1 MGSVIGGVI
10 HFSLGNRKS
19 SRRFCDASSAS
30 LRRAP
35 PPPHTSTTTTHV
47 FPSTTM
53 GVFFSSSRRTW
64 YTEPAK
70 VRTRLFD
77 AFEAGLPSM
86 RGKHVAITG
95 TTTGTGRVAAMTCA
109 KKGAARIF
117 LLNRPS
123 ERAVEARASIA
134 AAAPPGCEVIHVDCD
149 LTRLDDVRAAAAV
162 VAAAVADT
170 GLDVLCNN
178 AGVMALADTPTVD
191 GFDVQMQTNH
201 LSHFL
206 LVRELMPAL
215 ERAAERRGDAR
226 VVHHTSGARMGVSR
240 IEPEYLG
247 PNGGR
252 LGGDGAS
259 MWLLGARWRR
269 YAQTKLANAAFT
281 AELDA
286 RLRRRKSEVKA
297 LVASP
302 GLAATN
308 LQVSTHA
315 DGGMSEV
322 WLMKYLAQSAED
334 GTMPLLTCMAAPGVS
349 GGELYEPL
357 VITGA
362 ARRKKLE
369 KSCVDETNRK
379 TLWEMSEKAV
389 GATFHL

>member
-1 MGSVIGGVI
+1 MGGV
-10 HFSLGNRKS
+10 
-19 SRRFCDASSAS
+19 
-30 LRRAP
+30 
-35 PPPHTSTTTTHV
+35 
-47 FPSTTM
+47 
-53 GVFFSSSRRTW
+53 FSSSGRTW

-77 AFEAGLPSM
+77 AFEARLPSM

-134 AAAPPGCEVIHVDCD
+134 AAAPSGCEVIHVDCD
-149 LTRLDDVRAAAAV
+149 LTRLDDVRAAAAA

-215 ERAAERRGDAR
+215 DRAAERRGDAR
-226 VVHHTSGARMGVSR
+226 VVHHTSGARMGASR
-240 IEPEYLG
+240 VEPKYLE

-252 LGGDGAS
+252 LGGDSAS

-286 RLRRRKSEVKA
+286 RLRRRGSKVKA

-322 WLMKYLAQSAED
+322 WIMKYLAQSAED
-334 GTMPLLTCMAAPGVS
+334 GTMPLLTCVVAPEVS

-357 VITGA
+357 IITGA
-362 ARRKKLE
+362 PRRKKLE
-369 KSCVDETNRK
+369 KSCVDEKNRK

-389 GATFHL
+389 GATFDL